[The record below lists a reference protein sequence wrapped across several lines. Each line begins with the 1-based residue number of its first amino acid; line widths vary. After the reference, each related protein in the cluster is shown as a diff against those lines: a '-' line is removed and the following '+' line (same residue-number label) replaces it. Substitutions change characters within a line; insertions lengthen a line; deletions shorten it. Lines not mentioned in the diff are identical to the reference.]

1 MNVMI
6 IGCGRVGS
14 QLALLLS
21 QEGHNVTIIDKNPDS
36 FKRLGGTFNGIAAA
50 GNGFDEK
57 LLKELK
63 IEKQDAFVSV
73 TSGDNTNLMASQI
86 AKKIFNVPR
95 VMARVYD
102 PKRADIYKKL
112 GLDIISGTVLV
123 AAMIR
128 DKIIENRF
136 TSYLVETGEL
146 GVIEI
151 IADDRIA
158 GKKANDLTMPNEF
171 RVVVI
176 DRKSAV
182 IIPERDT
189 KILLNDKIMGV
200 VRTSSLK
207 KIKEAFNLK

>member
-1 MNVMI
+1 MNIMI

-21 QEGHNVTIIDKNPDS
+21 QEGHNVTIIDKNPEA
-36 FKRLGGTFNGIAAA
+36 FKRLGGTFNGVQAV
-50 GNGFDEK
+50 GNGFDEN

-86 AKKIFNVPR
+86 AKKIFKVPR

-151 IADDRIA
+151 IVKEELK
-158 GKKANDLTMPNEF
+158 GKKVEDLNIRDEF
-171 RVVVI
+171 LVVVI
-176 DRKSAV
+176 ERKKKV
-182 IIPERDT
+182 IIPQPDARLELD
-189 KILLNDKIMGV
+189 DKVMGV

-207 KIKEAFNLK
+207 KIKEMFKL

>member
-1 MNVMI
+1 MNIMI
-6 IGCGRVGS
+6 VGCGRVGS

-36 FKRLGGTFNGIAAA
+36 FKRLSGSFNGVAVN

-63 IEKQDAFVSV
+63 IDKQDAFVSV

-95 VMARVYD
+95 VIARVYD
-102 PKRADIYKKL
+102 PKRADIYKRL
-112 GLDIISGTVLV
+112 GLDIISGTILV

-128 DKIIENRF
+128 DKLIENRF

-151 IADDRIA
+151 IVKDNLKGLEVRELNIPD
-158 GKKANDLTMPNEF
+158 EF
-171 RVVVI
+171 LVVVI
-176 DRKSAV
+176 ERKKRV
-182 IIPERDT
+182 IIPEPDT
-189 KILLNDKIMGV
+189 RIELDDKVMGV
-200 VRTSSLK
+200 VRISSLK
-207 KIKEAFNLK
+207 KVKTTYKL

>member
-1 MNVMI
+1 MNIMI
-6 IGCGRVGS
+6 VGCGRVGS

-21 QEGHNVTIIDKNPDS
+21 QEGHNVTIIDKKDES
-36 FKRLGGTFNGIAAA
+36 FKRLGGSFNGIAVT

-86 AKKIFNVPR
+86 AKKMFKVPR
-95 VMARVYD
+95 VIARVYD
-102 PKRADIYKKL
+102 PRCADIYRKL
-112 GLDIISGTVLV
+112 GLDIISGTILV

-128 DKIIENRF
+128 DKLIENRF

-151 IADDRIA
+151 IVSEEIK
-158 GKKANDLTMPNEF
+158 GKKVSELNMPDDF
-171 RVVVI
+171 LVVVI
-176 DRKSAV
+176 ERKKKV
-182 IIPERDT
+182 IIPQPDARIE
-189 KILLNDKIMGV
+189 LGDKVMGV
-200 VRTSSLK
+200 VRTASLDKVK
-207 KIKEAFNLK
+207 KRFNL

>member
-1 MNVMI
+1 MNIMI
-6 IGCGRVGS
+6 VGCGRVGS

-21 QEGHNVTIIDKNPDS
+21 HEGHNVTVIDKNQES
-36 FKRLGGTFNGIAAA
+36 FKRLGGTFNGVAAV

-63 IEKQDAFVSV
+63 IDRQDAFVSV

-95 VMARVYD
+95 VIARVYD

-128 DKIIENRF
+128 DKLIENRF
-136 TSYLVETGEL
+136 TSYLIETGEL

-151 IADDRIA
+151 IADNNLK
-158 GKKANDLTMPNEF
+158 GKSINSLDIPDEF
-171 RVVVI
+171 SVI
-176 DRKSAV
+176 VIERKKRV
-182 IIPERDT
+182 IIPGPDSKVE
-189 KILLNDKIMGV
+189 IGDKLMGV
-200 VRTSSLK
+200 VRTASLK
-207 KIKEAFNLK
+207 KIREIFKL

>member
-21 QEGHNVTIIDKNPDS
+21 QEGHNVTVIDKNQDS
-36 FKRLGGTFNGIAAA
+36 FKRLGGSFNGVAVV
-50 GNGFDEK
+50 GNGFDEA
-57 LLKELK
+57 LLRELK
-63 IEKQDAFVSV
+63 IDKQDAFVSV

-86 AKKIFNVPR
+86 AKKMFKVPK

-136 TSYLVETGEL
+136 TSYLIETGEL

-151 IADDRIA
+151 IVGDELK
-158 GKKANDLTMPNEF
+158 GKRVEELYIPDEF
-171 RVVVI
+171 LVVVI
-176 DRKSAV
+176 DRKKKV
-182 IIPERDT
+182 LIPRQDT
-189 KILLNDKIMGV
+189 RLEPGDKVMGV
-200 VRTSSLK
+200 VRTSSLDK
-207 KIKEAFNLK
+207 VKDRFGL

>member
-1 MNVMI
+1 MNIMI

-21 QEGHNVTIIDKNPDS
+21 QEGHNVTIIDKNAES
-36 FKRLGGTFNGIAAA
+36 LKRLGGTFNGITAL

-57 LLKELK
+57 FLRELK

-86 AKKIFNVPR
+86 AKKIFQVPR

-102 PKRADIYKKL
+102 PKRAGIYKKL
-112 GLDIISGTVLV
+112 GMDIISGTTLV

-136 TSYLVETGEL
+136 SGYLIETGEL

-151 IADDRIA
+151 VVDEKLK
-158 GKKANDLTMPNEF
+158 GKAVSQMGMPDEF
-171 RVVVI
+171 SVAVI
-176 DRKSAV
+176 ERKKRV
-182 IIPERDT
+182 IIPQQDARLEEG
-189 KILLNDKIMGV
+189 DKVMGI

-207 KIKEAFNLK
+207 KVKEAFGL